1 MSHSRRPKPISI
13 ERAQDT
19 NASVPSPRRSA
30 RLRGI
35 PPTPTITYP
44 PASPLGDI
52 VRKRSKESQ
61 LPDGGKPASKLS
73 KTEVVIATARAD
85 PEPDAVRNEDEKP
98 HSRLEIVSKPPAP
111 TVSDASDAE
120 EPDRSRQIKVPRS
133 VVASSSKGKEKEKI
147 TPAEQAVEV
156 VLHASPTNP
165 YEILGVPDPSEMEDI
180 QKAYKHLALLLHPDK
195 NKHQRAEEAFKRL
208 NWAGEALRVPDAGFT
223 ANAFGDGDESD
234 GDGDIPMPDYEA
246 KPIPDAYIEKLYAR
260 ATPFV
265 KRLFENPLDSKAEN
279 ELKQI
284 NELITQDVKQHGVRA
299 TMKVSMFII
308 QYPLF
313 ASQALMAQ
321 LMLRGI
327 ESTPIEHFQAKYED
341 SKEEIDKI
349 NAIIATV
356 VEENHYPTC
365 WKVKFSLSEDG
376 KQLLRSY
383 SGEDES
389 RPVAMAA
396 EASNLP
402 RTTAMWK
409 PGETRQGEPILA
421 CKQLFRTRKEG
432 RKLRIPEVMGH
443 LFIVQANEPASRI
456 CEIRSGSEIG
466 WRATRAYLAL
476 PDKKMVGLKNMS
488 YDYEGIE
495 DILKVAYSE
504 DKPGLGLLV
513 CVKARGSE
521 GETDWITRTALRDIW
536 GKGDADA
543 AISEIFEIEGEIA
556 PGRVARVE
564 YKPRRALGSKPR
576 RQRYVESSDEM
587 TDDESDSD
595 VE

>member
-1 MSHSRRPKPISI
+1 M
-13 ERAQDT
+13 
-19 NASVPSPRRSA
+19 
-30 RLRGI
+30 
-35 PPTPTITYP
+35 PPTPSTIAHP
-44 PASPLGDI
+44 VLSPVSSSG
-52 VRKRSKESQ
+52 KRSKESP
-61 LPDGGKPASKLS
+61 LPGDGKRASKLS
-73 KTEVVIATARAD
+73 KTEVVIATPRAD
-85 PEPDAVRNEDEKP
+85 PKPDAARNEDKKP

-120 EPDRSRQIKVPRS
+120 ESDRSRQIKVPRS
-133 VVASSSKGKEKEKI
+133 AVASSSKGKEKEKI

-156 VLHASPTNP
+156 VLHAPPTNP
-165 YEILGVPDPSEMEDI
+165 YKILG
-180 QKAYKHLALLLHPDK
+180 
-195 NKHQRAEEAFKRL
+195 L
-208 NWAGEALRVPDAGFT
+208 NWAGEALRVPDARFT

-234 GDGDIPMPDYEA
+234 GDGDIQMPDYEA

-260 ATPFV
+260 ATP
-265 KRLFENPLDSKAEN
+265 L
-279 ELKQI
+279 
-284 NELITQDVKQHGVRA
+284 VRA
-299 TMKVSMFII
+299 TTEPSVFII

-327 ESTPIEHFQAKYED
+327 ESTPIEHFQVEYED
-341 SKEEIDKI
+341 SKEKTDKI
-349 NAIIATV
+349 NAIIATL

-365 WKVKFSLSEDG
+365 WKIKFSLRKDG
-376 KQLLRSY
+376 KQLLRPS

-402 RTTAMWK
+402 RTAMWK

-421 CKQLFRTRKEG
+421 CKQLFCTRKEG
-432 RKLRIPEVMGH
+432 RKIRIPEVTGH
-443 LFIVQANEPASRI
+443 LFIVQANEQASRI
-456 CEIRSGSEIG
+456 CEISSGSEIG
-466 WRATRAYLAL
+466 WRATRAHLAL
-476 PDKKMVGLKNMS
+476 PDKKM
-488 YDYEGIE
+488 
-495 DILKVAYSE
+495 
-504 DKPGLGLLV
+504 
-513 CVKARGSE
+513 
-521 GETDWITRTALRDIW
+521 ITRTALRDIW

-543 AISEIFEIEGEIA
+543 AISGIFESEGEIA

-595 VE
+595 VEVARDRFNRRPAASTPRRAVLQTNDESDSDNEVSCSRPSRHPAARTPRMAVRQTNDESGRDSEPEVARNRPSSHLAAAASTRQRRLGQGAESRMFKTSAAQDEDPEIANLYLQFARMGQKMDKLMGGR